1 MYVCNWNSDVN
12 RRTRRRLLSVPCRP
26 HGLALAITAAFW
38 QGGTGS
44 AIAGPPL
51 LPGTVAGRTVWQGA
65 EVSAGN
71 GTTDLVIRQSTPRAQ
86 LWWDRFDIDR
96 GQTVRFDQQGN
107 RNWVALNWIDDARP
121 SVIAGRLV
129 ADGQVY
135 LINRNG
141 IIFKPGAQV
150 DATSFIAST
159 LALQDDAFVR
169 GLTAL
174 RGGRATFERSA
185 NAPTSA
191 RIEVQSGPVTTLAG
205 QPVLGPNGQQLL
217 EAARITSADG
227 GRVFLFATSEVI
239 NHGLISSPNGQIVL
253 AAGQKVYLFAP
264 TTQDSAAFRG
274 LFVEVGSGG
283 EARNLGTLV
292 SDRGNTSLVGLA
304 VNNEGRISARSAL
317 SGNGSVWLLARS
329 DLPESF
335 NSNDRPTPTLSG
347 TVTLGP
353 RSRIELQPVSEVGGN
368 GLPLTAIDGQ
378 QAFPSQVRIE
388 GSRIALQGD
397 VQGGASIVAPG
408 GQVSIVASDVPN
420 EPYATDQP
428 LRPDS
433 TARVYVGPKVEIS
446 VAGTRDVQVSAERN
460 LLDVELRGENLG
472 DSVALRSPSLAGSTL
487 RVDLRTG
494 SPLFSRDTLNRLAAQ
509 QIGRTVEERSATA
522 GSIRIQS
529 DGDAIV
535 EPGAR
540 FDVSG
545 GWLRYLPAVLPT
557 STLFDGQRTI
567 DVSQASSN
575 TLYQRADTYRVTDAR
590 WGVTRSWSFAY
601 RGRRD
606 PGYLEGL
613 PAGSLQLNAP
623 FLTMNGQLDGS
634 VLIGARQTS
643 APPVG
648 GLLTFGDQLAY
659 RQSSSS
665 LDFRLQAPVRF
676 EPLPEAAPVGENADR
691 VAVFGD
697 PATPNPLRVDTQ
709 ALAAR
714 GVSRIEVFTNDEV
727 TVPAGARVEL
737 PAGGRLTVAA
747 GGGVTVRGDIVVPG
761 AREQVVHTSGITAV
775 SRGIDLSGVPVQGAV
790 VGALRRPLDVSVVGA
805 TVSAAGQWR
814 VDAVEPAV
822 DAPST
827 AAVVNGGSI
836 RLSSPTSV
844 SLDALSSIDV
854 SAGARMSSTRAL
866 TPGTAG
872 QIELLST
879 DSGNDA
885 RAASGRMSVAGT
897 LSGYGFA
904 TGGALRI
911 DAADVVVG
919 ASAPGTAL
927 SILPGFFLTGGF
939 SDYDLRGQSTLTFAP
954 GAAIRPSQ
962 LNRRFDPDGAPLADG
977 GALRVASPIVQRPDT
992 ERRPVSVAF
1001 RAPSVYRGVLEQ
1013 PAGGDIAVERGGRIT
1028 LEAGLSMAVEGRL
1041 EAPGGTIAAA
1051 VGIRPG
1057 SGVYLGF
1064 RGNQGLY
1071 VGPAAS
1077 VSVDGV
1083 DATWRDSAGRIN
1095 GSVLAGG
1102 TISFDA
1108 WDGYLVLDTG
1118 SRFSARG
1125 ASGTVLTRS
1134 IDAPDAAPTERSVP
1148 SDGGAVRFAATNGGA
1163 LAPRVDVYAGGA
1175 GAANGTLEIRVPD
1188 LQTEIGPLGSL
1199 PTGLQTTAVVA
1210 DAAAIPAGVSA
1221 GTDLD
1226 LLRNGPTDTT
1236 SEEARERPTLLTVAA
1251 SVLAPGAARDRLIVE
1266 ARGRISLE
1274 GGTALGA
1281 VRELRLDA
1289 PAIAVAPSAAGTEV
1303 SVRAPYV
1310 ALGNSR
1316 VRNELEGTP
1325 SGGSGT
1331 LSVDAPIALDLVGG
1345 LALQGV
1351 SRTTLAS
1358 NGDLRLIGLYRDT
1371 FDRVLP
1377 YAEGLLTARGSVELI
1392 ARRLF
1397 PTTFTRYAITVGGE
1411 DGTLRTVAR
1420 GEDPGAPLSAG
1431 GSISMQAA
1439 EIDLAGRV
1447 YAPQGQIALDATG
1460 ALSLRDGA
1468 RVSVVGGEL
1477 PVPLGDTQDQRRI
1490 AYTFTPSSVRDV
1502 SSLPRA
1508 IALSGESIRLEAGT
1522 SVDASGGGEVLASSF
1537 VASSRGSSNLL
1548 QRPNA
1553 YAVIPGL
1560 NGVAPYD
1567 FVAQNEMVAARTT
1580 PGDTLAAFRGAL
1592 PSTVGV
1598 AVSPTASVG
1607 DQVYLSGSAGLPAGV
1622 YTLLPARYATLPGA
1636 FVVLTTTSR
1645 EAAPAR
1651 NTTLVDGSALVAGY
1665 RIADGVGRRDTRW
1678 ANFNV
1683 LPAATVN
1690 QYGEFVTDSGTRF
1703 FAAEAAR
1710 TEAVVPRLPAD
1721 AGTVTLSARGT
1732 TLDLSGALALR
1743 GAPATASRPAGR
1755 AGELEIAA
1763 QRIAVIEGG
1772 SAPDG
1777 FVGVPAARLRELQAE
1792 RVVIGGRSEV
1802 TTDLTVTDTTGALR
1816 TLTTVAQEVRVQ
1828 PGARLEA
1835 QEVSLVATERV
1846 TLGQGAQIVAQGG
1859 PSSPERLDTG
1869 VAAYLGVTSN
1879 SNQSLSVPVAS
1890 AARVELGSGS
1900 LLQGVRASISAPG
1913 GAAIDPSVDLR
1924 VKGLSAASE
1933 RVVLGGTDTAVTGTL
1948 VLTDGLLAALGNVDA
1963 LALSASREIALS
1975 GGARLGTS
1983 GLGTLALRAP
1993 QLVRTGSQAP
2003 VEIIA
2008 GALDWRWSGAPA
2020 AAPGV
2025 AAVSTL
2031 SVTVS
2036 GRPGDPARD
2045 GSVTFGEGSRRID
2058 GFERT
2063 TITSSAPVRVDGT
2076 GSTTVNGSLAI
2087 DAPVI
2092 AVQAG
2097 ATQRIEASG
2106 TVVTRTVGT
2115 AASDAGPGGR
2125 LVLEARRVDHG
2136 GVIDAPSGE
2145 VRLNATGPDDT
2156 ADASIVLRP
2165 GSRIDARGATVETLG
2180 FRYGTAGGSVGLS
2193 STVGSIDA
2201 RAGSEI
2207 KVAAGPGDAAGGA
2220 VSVEAPNGRV
2230 TLASSLDGRATGADR
2245 TVLSVDGGV
2254 VSDPSG
2260 ILREAQ
2266 RSGIDGSVS
2275 IRARSGDLAIVGA
2288 PATTLLGAREITL
2301 SADSGNVSLVGAR
2314 LDAGGASGGRIA
2326 LEAGGAVLL
2335 DATSELAARGS
2346 VGRGGEVGLSG
2357 AVGMSAAAGARID
2370 VTGTTGGGI
2379 VDVRVPAERLA
2390 DVAIAAGVITGASET
2405 RLTFVQRYDGISEV
2419 TNQTPGSDRLALT
2432 DAFAAASAFAT
2443 PANVALT
2450 VQRLGVADPS
2460 TVRLRPE
2467 IEVRSAPGG
2476 DIVVREGLDFS
2487 TARFTSAT
2495 AGDTAGV
2502 LTLAADRNL
2511 LLMGGAGSTGL
2522 ATAVLNDGFGGVSGS
2537 DNTLPDATFMGA
2549 VPATWSFRL
2558 AAGVDR
2564 ASADPTRTRAAS
2576 DPRLAGIDGRI
2587 AVGNGQAIR
2596 TGTGSITLAAAR
2608 DILLGVDSETDLE
2621 ALTSGVASIFTAG
2634 REAPALDGFRT
2645 PVEEFNSEIRPVYTQ
2660 DGGDI
2665 SLRAGGSILA
2675 AESRQIAS
2683 SWLFRSGQV
2692 SADGTLVSPL
2702 TGVSWWPEFRYFTQS
2717 VGALGGGTVRIE
2729 AGADVRNVSAA
2740 VGTSGRLPGTNTF
2753 LADPV
2758 VTGGGR
2764 LDVRAGGSI
2773 GSGTFTVM
2781 RGTGRIVAGDT
2792 VTATREGDP
2801 LVPTLVALGDASVAI
2816 QARQDLRFGL
2826 AYNPTLAPQR
2836 TENARFTLEPSHF
2849 STYGE
2854 ASELSLTSL
2863 SGSVY
2868 VGSTSPMALVQDS
2881 GSLDTNSYIA
2891 PDVPMTLW
2899 PARLRVRAPE
2909 ADLQL
2914 NNVDTILLSP
2924 SARGQLDVVVG
2935 RSIIGNSVF
2944 QLAQSDADPV
2954 LAFSVRQ
2961 PFAELIEPVRFSTN
2975 EHAQVPVHR
2984 GDDERS
2990 RLIAGRDITGP
3001 SGLEVSLS
3009 IVTAEALEMNAGRDI
3024 RNVAASVQNTR
3035 DSDVTRVVAGRD
3047 VVNETEV
3054 SALGR
3059 LQLGSQR
3066 GIVVTGPGRLDIR
3079 AARDIAMG
3087 TSRGILTRGNLDN
3100 LALPEQGASIVL
3112 VAGLP
3117 EDPAYDAFLAA
3128 YAGPASSG
3136 RVRSYQQ
3143 AMIDFVS
3150 AETGSTGLDA
3160 AAAWTQF
3167 QALPIDRRSE
3177 LARSLFFLELR
3188 TAGRSASDPSG
3199 PAYRDFQTAYDA
3211 MAVMFPKDGQGN
3223 VDLVFSQVATARGG
3237 DVRIMAPGVVCRGA
3251 AADCASTEASQK
3263 VGNVSVGLTSPPA
3276 ELLNIKPASQLGI
3289 FTLQGGDIQ
3298 AAVGND
3304 LAVNRSRILTVAGG
3318 GITLFSATGDIDA
3331 GRGSKTATS
3340 SPPPL
3345 VRVDTSGNVVV
3356 ELPGVVEG
3364 SGIGVLVTQP
3374 GVVPGDIDLFAP
3386 KGIIDAGEAGIR
3398 AAGNITVFATQV
3410 LNASNIQ
3417 VGGASTGVPTVTAAP
3432 NLSLANSS
3440 STASGALRSGTDAA
3454 ERAASDAANRPRAS
3468 QRILILEFLGF
3479 GDEGEDAWQRRRAS
3493 RAR

>member
-1 MYVCNWNSDVN
+1 MSVCRWNSDVN
-12 RRTRRRLLSVPCRP
+12 LRPRRLMSIPYRP
-26 HGLALAITAAFW
+26 HALALAIAAAFW

-44 AIAGPPL
+44 AIAAPPL
-51 LPGTVAGRTVWQGA
+51 LPGTVVGRTVWQGA
-65 EVSAGN
+65 AVSAGD
-71 GTTDLVIRQSTPRAQ
+71 GVTDLVIRQSTPRAQ

-174 RGGRATFERSA
+174 RDGRATFERSP
-185 NAPTSA
+185 NAPTTA
-191 RIEVQSGPVTTLAG
+191 RIEVQSGPVTNLAG
-205 QPVLGPNGQQLL
+205 QPVLGPNGQQLV
-217 EAARITSADG
+217 EAARISSADG

-239 NHGLISSPNGQIVL
+239 NNGFISSPNGQIVL

-335 NSNDRPTPTLSG
+335 DSVLRPTPQRAG

-368 GLPLTAIDGQ
+368 GSPLTAIDGQ

-397 VQGGASIVAPG
+397 AQGGAAIVAPG
-408 GQVSIVASDVPN
+408 GQVSIVASDAPIDPN
-420 EPYATDQP
+420 DADVV
-428 LRPDS
+428 RPVG
-433 TARVYVGPKVEIS
+433 TARVYVGPNVEVS
-446 VAGTRDVQVSAERN
+446 VAGVRDVQVSTERN

-472 DSVALRSPSLAGSTL
+472 DSVALRSPSLAGTTL
-487 RVDLRTG
+487 RVDQRIG
-494 SPLFSRDTLNRLAAQ
+494 SPLFSRETLNRLAAQ

-529 DGDAIV
+529 DGDAII

-557 STLFDGQRTI
+557 STLYDGQRTI
-567 DVSQASSN
+567 DVSQASSDIV
-575 TLYQRADTYRVTDAR
+575 YQRADSYRVTDAR

-613 PAGSLQLNAP
+613 PAGSLQLDAP

-634 VLIGARQTS
+634 VLIGARQAS

-648 GLLTFGDQLAY
+648 GLLTFGNQLAY
-659 RQSSSS
+659 QQPIA
-665 LDFRLQAPVRF
+665 DFRLQAPVRF
-676 EPLPEAAPVGENADR
+676 EPLPATAPVGENADR

-761 AREQVVHTSGITAV
+761 AREQVVNTVSGISAS
-775 SRGIDLSGVPVQGAV
+775 SRGIDLSGVLLRGASVQAAGRPV
-790 VGALRRPLDVSVVGA
+790 DVSVVGA

-822 DAPST
+822 DAPTT

-844 SLDALSSIDV
+844 SLDAPSSIDV

-872 QIELLST
+872 RIELLSS
-879 DSGNDA
+879 DPGDKD
-885 RAASGRMSVAGT
+885 RAASGRMAVAGT

-939 SDYDLRGQSTLTFAP
+939 SDYDLRGQSTLSFAP
-954 GAAIRPSQ
+954 GASIRPSQ
-962 LNRRFDPDGAPLADG
+962 LNRRFDPDGVPLTDG
-977 GALRVASPIVQRPDT
+977 EALRTASPIVQRPDT

-1001 RAPSVYRGVLEQ
+1001 RAPSLFRGVLEQ
-1013 PAGGDIAVERGGRIT
+1013 PASGDIAVERGGRIT
-1028 LEAGLSMAVEGRL
+1028 LEAGLRMDIEGRL

-1051 VGIRPG
+1051 VGRRPG
-1057 SGVYLGF
+1057 SGSEYRGF

-1071 VGPAAS
+1071 VGPGAQ

-1108 WDGYLVLDTG
+1108 WDGYLVLDNG

-1125 ASGTVLTRS
+1125 TSGTLLARP
-1134 IDAPDAAPTERSVP
+1134 IDTPDAAPTERSVP
-1148 SDGGAVRFAATNGGA
+1148 SDGGSVRFSATNGGA
-1163 LAPRVDVYAGGA
+1163 LAPRVDVSAGGA
-1175 GAANGTLEIRVPD
+1175 GAANGTLEIRVSD
-1188 LQTEIGPLGSL
+1188 RQVGTTGDFGPV
-1199 PTGLQTTAVVA
+1199 PAGLQTTAVVA

-1226 LLRNGPTDTT
+1226 LLRNGPAATT
-1236 SEEARERPTLLTVAA
+1236 PEEALERPTLLTVAA

-1266 ARGRISLE
+1266 ARDRISLE

-1289 PAIAVAPSAAGTEV
+1289 PAIAVAASAAGTGV

-1316 VRNELEGTP
+1316 VANVREGTP
-1325 SGGSGT
+1325 SAGSGT

-1351 SRTTLAS
+1351 SRTTLATG
-1358 NGDLRLIGLYRDT
+1358 GDLRLIGLYRDAI
-1371 FDRVLP
+1371 DRVLP
-1377 YAEGLLTARGSVELI
+1377 YAEGQLTARGSVELI
-1392 ARRLF
+1392 ASRLF

-1411 DGTLRTVAR
+1411 DGSIRTVAR
-1420 GEDPGAPLSAG
+1420 GDDRGAPLSAG
-1431 GSISMQAA
+1431 GAISMQAA
-1439 EIDLAGRV
+1439 EIDLAGRM
-1447 YAPQGQIALDATG
+1447 YAPQGQIALDATA

-1468 RVSVVGGEL
+1468 RISVVGGDL

-1490 AYTFTPSSVRDV
+1490 AYTFSSASVREV
-1502 SSLPRA
+1502 SSLPRS
-1508 IALSGESIRLEAGT
+1508 IALSGESIRIAPGAT
-1522 SVDASGGGEVLASSF
+1522 VDASGGGEVLASSF

-1567 FVAQNEMVAARTT
+1567 FVAQREMVAARSTT
-1580 PGDTLAAFRGAL
+1580 TGDTLAPFRGAL

-1598 AVSPTASVG
+1598 AAAPATSVG

-1636 FVVLTTTSR
+1636 FVVIATTSR

-1651 NTTLVDGSALVAGY
+1651 NATLVDGSALVAGY
-1665 RIADGVGRRDTRW
+1665 RIADGVGPRDTRW

-1690 QYGEFVTDSGTRF
+1690 QYSEYVTDTGTRF

-1710 TEAVVPRLPAD
+1710 TDSVVPRLPAD
-1721 AGTVTLSARGT
+1721 AGTLTLSARGP
-1732 TLDLSGALALR
+1732 TLELSGNFGLR
-1743 GAPATASRPAGR
+1743 GAPATESRPAGR

-1763 QRIAVIEGG
+1763 QRIAVVEAGT
-1772 SAPDG
+1772 APDG
-1777 FVGVPAARLRELQAE
+1777 FVGVPAARIRELQAE

-1802 TTDLTVTDTTGALR
+1802 TTDVTVTDGTGALR
-1816 TLTTVAQEVRVQ
+1816 TLTAVAQEVRLQ
-1828 PGARLEA
+1828 PGARIDA
-1835 QEVSLVATERV
+1835 QDVSLVATERI
-1846 TLGQGAQIVAQGG
+1846 TLGQGAQIVAEGG
-1859 PSSPERLDTG
+1859 PTSTERLATG
-1869 VAAYLGVTSN
+1869 AAAYLGVTSN
-1879 SNQSLSVPVAS
+1879 PNQSLSVPVAS
-1890 AARVELGSGS
+1890 AARVELGAGS
-1900 LLQGVRASISAPG
+1900 RLQGVRALISAPG

-1924 VKGLSAASE
+1924 VKGLSVASE
-1933 RVVLGGTDTAVTGTL
+1933 RVVLGGTDTPATGTL
-1948 VLTDGLLAALGNVDA
+1948 VLTDGLLAALGDVDS

-1983 GLGTLALRAP
+1983 GLGTLSLRAP

-2003 VEIIA
+2003 VEITA

-2025 AAVSTL
+2025 DAVSTL

-2036 GRPGDPARD
+2036 GRAGDPARD
-2045 GSVTFGEGSRRID
+2045 GSVTLGEGTRRID

-2076 GSTTVNGSLAI
+2076 GSTIVNGSLEI

-2115 AASDAGPGGR
+2115 AVSDAGPGGR
-2125 LVLEARRVDHG
+2125 LVVEARRVDLG

-2145 VRLNATGPDDT
+2145 VRLNATGPDDV

-2180 FRYGTAGGSVGLS
+2180 VRYGTAGGSVGLS
-2193 STVGSIDA
+2193 SALGSIDA
-2201 RAGSEI
+2201 QAGSAI
-2207 KVAAGPGDAAGGA
+2207 SVAAGPGDAAGGS
-2220 VSVEAPNGRV
+2220 VRVEAPNGRV
-2230 TLASSLDGRATGADR
+2230 ALASTLDGRATGADR
-2245 TVLSVDGGV
+2245 ASLSVDGGV

-2260 ILREAQ
+2260 VLREAQ

-2275 IRARSGDLAIVGA
+2275 IRARSGDLAIVGT

-2314 LDAGGASGGRIA
+2314 LDAGGAAGGRIA
-2326 LEAGGAVLL
+2326 LQAGGAVVL
-2335 DATSELAARGS
+2335 DGASEVAARGS
-2346 VGRGGEVGLSG
+2346 AGRGGEVDLSG
-2357 AVGMSAAAGARID
+2357 AAGVRAAAGARID
-2370 VTGTTGGGI
+2370 VTGTSGGGV

-2390 DVAIAAGVITGASET
+2390 DVAIAAGVIAGPSEV
-2405 RLTFVQRYDGISEV
+2405 RLTFVQRYDGIDEV
-2419 TNQTPGSDRLALT
+2419 TNLTPGPGTLALS
-2432 DAFAAASAFAT
+2432 DAFAAATAFAT
-2443 PANVALT
+2443 PANVALAT
-2450 VQRLGVADPS
+2450 QGLGVANPS

-2487 TARFTSAT
+2487 TTRFTSAT

-2511 LLMGGAGSTGL
+2511 LLTGGAGSTGL
-2522 ATAVLNDGFGGVSGS
+2522 ATAVLNDGFGGASGS
-2537 DNTLPDATFMGA
+2537 NNLLPAAAFMGTA
-2549 VPATWSFRL
+2549 PSTWSFRL

-2576 DPRLAGIDGRI
+2576 DPLFAGVDGRI
-2587 AVGNGQAIR
+2587 AVGDGQAIR
-2596 TGTGSITLAAAR
+2596 TGTGSIDLAAAR
-2608 DILLGVDSETDLE
+2608 DILLGVASETDLE
-2621 ALTSGVASIFTAG
+2621 PLTRGVASIFTAG
-2634 REAPALDGFRT
+2634 RAAPALAGFRT
-2645 PVEEFNSEIRPVYTQ
+2645 PVIPSTAIRPAYTQ

-2665 SLRAGGSILA
+2665 TLRAGGSILA
-2675 AESRQIAS
+2675 AESEQIAS
-2683 SWLFRSGQV
+2683 SWLFRSGQA
-2692 SADGTLVSPL
+2692 SADGTLVRAT

-2740 VGTSGRLPGTNTF
+2740 IGTSGRLPGTNTF
-2753 LADPV
+2753 SADPV

-2764 LDVRAGGSI
+2764 LDVRAGGSV

-2781 RGTGRIVAGDT
+2781 RGAGRIVAGDSVIT
-2792 VTATREGDP
+2792 TRDIDGAP
-2801 LVPTLVALGDASVAI
+2801 VPTLVALGDASVAI
-2816 QARQDLRFGL
+2816 QARQDLTFAR

-2836 TENARFTLEPSHF
+2836 TENARNFGQRSHF

-2854 ASELSLTSL
+2854 SSELSLTSL
-2863 SGSVY
+2863 SGAVD
-2868 VGSTSPMALVQDS
+2868 VRSTNPTALADAS
-2881 GSLDTNSYIA
+2881 GSPQGSYQDRDTPI
-2891 PDVPMTLW
+2891 TLW
-2899 PARLRVRAPE
+2899 PARLQVRAPE
-2909 ADLQL
+2909 GDLRL
-2914 NNVDTILLSP
+2914 NNVDAILLSP

-2935 RSIIGNSVF
+2935 RSIIGSGAM
-2944 QLAQSDADPV
+2944 LQSDADPV

-2961 PFAELIEPVRFSTN
+2961 PFVQVDEVRLREFSTTA
-2975 EHAQVPVHR
+2975 HAQVPVHR
-2984 GDDERS
+2984 GDNEPS
-2990 RLIAGRDITGP
+2990 RLIAGRDI
-3001 SGLEVSLS
+3001 SGTSGADSSLT
-3009 IVTAEALEMNAGRDI
+3009 IVTAEALDMNAGRDI
-3024 RNVAASVQNTR
+3024 RNVVASVQNTR

-3047 VVNETEV
+3047 VINETEV
-3054 SALGR
+3054 NALGR

-3100 LALPEQGASIVL
+3100 PALPEKGASIVL

-3117 EDPAYDAFLAA
+3117 EDPAYDAFAAA

-3136 RVRSYQQ
+3136 RVRNYQQ

-3160 AAAWTQF
+3160 AAAWAQF
-3167 QALPIDRRSE
+3167 QALPIERRSE

-3188 TAGRSASDPSG
+3188 TAGRAASDPSG

-3223 VDLVFSQVATARGG
+3223 VDLVFSQVKTERGG
-3237 DVRIMAPGVVCRGA
+3237 GVQMMVPGVVCRGA
-3251 AADCASTEASQK
+3251 AADCAASDASQK
-3263 VGNVSVGLTSPPA
+3263 VGNVFVGLTSPPS
-3276 ELLNIKPASQLGI
+3276 ELSQSKPASALGI

-3304 LAVNRSRILTVAGG
+3304 IAVNRSRILTVAGG

-3345 VRVDTSGNVVV
+3345 VRVDEAGNIVV

-3410 LNASNIQ
+3410 LNSSNIQ

-3432 NLSLANSS
+3432 NLSLASS
-3440 STASGALRSGTDAA
+3440 STTASGAARSGTDAA
-3454 ERAASDAANRPRAS
+3454 ERAASDATNRPRAS
-3468 QRILILEFLGF
+3468 QRILVLEFLGF
-3479 GDEGEDAWQRRRAS
+3479 GDEGEEAWQRRRAT